1 MYSSRIAEVQPTVPD
16 DWYSSDALDASRPP
30 VLIIGLGNPIL
41 GDDGAG
47 WRVAEKVAQQLNRL
61 PAILSGAAP
70 TPEPAS
76 PPQVEVACLSVGGL
90 TLMER
95 MIGYKRVIIIDA
107 LETGQYPPGKVVII
121 SLADLPDRALGHLCS
136 AHDTTL
142 QNALR
147 VGRSMGAALPE
158 KILVVGIEAAQVIDF
173 SEQLTPDV
181 FNAIPIAVEQ
191 VMELIK

>member
-16 DWYSSDALDASRPP
+16 NWYSSDALDASCPP

-47 WRVAEKVAQQLNRL
+47 WHVAEQVAHRVNYL
-61 PAILSGAAP
+61 PAILSGP
-70 TPEPAS
+70 DPSPKPADAL
-76 PPQVEVACLSVGGL
+76 QVEVDCLSVGGL

-95 MIGYKRVIIIDA
+95 IIGYQRVIIIDA
-107 LETGQYPPGKVVII
+107 LETGKYPPGKVVIF

-147 VGRSMGAALPE
+147 VGKSMGAALPE
-158 KILVVGIEAAQVIDF
+158 EILIVGIEAAQVIDF

>member
-1 MYSSRIAEVQPTVPD
+1 MYSSKTAEVQKTCPD
-16 DWYSSDALDASRPP
+16 DWRLSESWNASRSP

-47 WRVAEKVAQQLNRL
+47 WRVAEQVAQRFNCL
-61 PAILSGAAP
+61 PAILNKTNPCPGPVDAA
-70 TPEPAS
+70 
-76 PPQVEVACLSVGGL
+76 QVEVDCLSVGGL

-95 MIGYKRVIIIDA
+95 MIGYERVIIVDA
-107 LETGQYPPGKVVII
+107 LETGQYPTGSVVKF
-121 SLADLPDRALGHLCS
+121 SLAELPERALGHLCS

-147 VGRSMGAALPE
+147 VGKSMGAELPE
-158 KILVVGIEAAQVIDF
+158 EILVVGIEAAQVVDF

-181 FNAIPIAVEQ
+181 LNAIPVAVEQ